1 MEGSTR
7 EWWKN
12 WTHSR
17 IRLVRRWKLGP
28 LGWPMHARFFKKKSV
43 SCHPSVLLFD
53 FKVTPPIP
61 PSLPPS
67 HESWIVLFHDHDPLF
82 SVRIITYYLISKW
95 RTKSWWFEGELNGHV
110 RDRFWL
116 SQDLNVR
123 RLNSST
129 NSVFYPN
136 KTDILQMRNTLQS
149 HHLGHF
155 NYFPKAHYMFST
167 CNFILEK
174 NMNIY
179 PLQISVYRCLETT
192 KN

>member
-1 MEGSTR
+1 MKTGS
-7 EWWKN
+7 
-12 WTHSR
+12 
-17 IRLVRRWKLGP
+17 IRVT
-28 LGWPMHARFFKKKSV
+28 HARSIFQKKI
-43 SCHPSVLLFD
+43 CVLPPLSTT
-53 FKVTPPIP
+53 VRLQSHTPD